1 MRPDISARAGNDHQ
15 DRVLARVVRAA
26 TRSALTADGTPDSAM
41 SGCAHLVYA
50 CDPDL
55 ADVRTPSQAS
65 TMVPW
70 HGRQTME
77 IEDDSNPEDDA

>member
-1 MRPDISARAGNDHQ
+1 MYNCIMHLLTSVL
-15 DRVLARVVRAA
+15 DRRAA
-26 TRSALTADGTPDSAM
+26 RRSAVMRNDREQRQQLILRGAWWALFVAD
-41 SGCAHLVYA
+41 
-50 CDPDL
+50 